1 LLASHFWVNIYL
13 NLKAELLDNKEQVN
27 EASPSVIP
35 DNQPSFKEG
44 ITQISKAS
52 MVARFLLISFSLKE
66 ERKVK
71 NLAFLVGNTIFPLNN
86 KQIKKRFLVS

>member
-1 LLASHFWVNIYL
+1 M
-13 NLKAELLDNKEQVN
+13 KEPF
-27 EASPSVIP
+27 PSVIP

-44 ITQISKAS
+44 IIQTSKGVI
-52 MVARFLLISFSLKE
+52 VAIFFFKSFSLKE

-86 KQIKKRFLVS
+86 KQIKYMFLMS